1 MWFFSF
7 ATEYELSK
15 FERVVAEAWKDNLQV
30 CSGFVLEIEK
40 DGMHGNYS
48 AVVIGHWAV
57 KFCLHLHVRT
67 NLFMRN
73 RINLISWDFEICID
87 EKPLQH

>member
-30 CSGFVLEIEK
+30 CSGFVFEIEK
-40 DGMHGNYS
+40 DGTQACMEIS
-48 AVVIGHWAV
+48 AAVIFAG
-57 KFCLHLHVRT
+57 KIL
-67 NLFMRN
+67 
-73 RINLISWDFEICID
+73 
-87 EKPLQH
+87 P